1 MSDGEASRET
11 KYAIPDDHV
20 WADEKQPESENLPP
34 VAEVTSHAVEIL
46 HRGRDQMNGE
56 GDIRYRYVFEEG
68 EAVDILRSHRLAESN
83 QFDPMGSIAPFE
95 VPVIV
100 RQLLTDEM
108 GVDHWTDAVDIDRAE
123 RFAEV

>member
-1 MSDGEASRET
+1 MNDGKASRGT

-20 WADEKQPESENLPP
+20 WADEKQPEIEDLPP

-46 HRGRDQMNGE
+46 HRGRDRMNSE
-56 GDIRYRYVFEEG
+56 GDIRYRYVFEDG
-68 EAVDILRSHRLAESN
+68 EVVGILRSHRLAESN
-83 QFDPMGSIAPFE
+83 QFDPMGSVGPFD

-100 RQLLTDEM
+100 RELLADEM
-108 GVDHWTDAVDIDRAE
+108 DADHWTDVVNIDRAE